1 MTDEYVEGNGVCDRC
16 GMELDYS
23 PYTSL
28 DGMEWLCEDCYGDE
42 FKNVDDE
49 YTIIGEDDE
58 QV

>member
-23 PYTSL
+23 PYISL

-42 FKNVDDE
+42 FV
-49 YTIIGEDDE
+49 YTLVICK
-58 QV
+58 